1 MARAMAAMGVAPQ
14 HIAAQLG
21 VEFGALM
28 AGHGGELELAAVEAN
43 SKVAQ
48 ALFQM
53 ATRQN
58 NVAAAIFWMK
68 ARSGWREKVEIKA
81 PVDDLSHMTDAELH
95 AEIRRLEREIKTV
108 QVVLVDETAAG
119 QEERL

>member
-1 MARAMAAMGVAPQ
+1 MDGLSLTEEQRRLARAMAAMGVAPQ

-28 AGHGGELELAAVEAN
+28 AGHRGELELAAVEAN

-58 NVAAAIFWMK
+58 NVAAAIFWMRRVVAG
-68 ARSGWREKVEIKA
+68 ARSMRWR
-81 PVDDLSHMTDAELH
+81 
-95 AEIRRLEREIKTV
+95 RR
-108 QVVLVDETAAG
+108 
-119 QEERL
+119 